1 MFCVFVL
8 FICGFAAGP
17 VIMDEESSL
26 HPGGGGESS
35 VFIGQV
41 LLKLQKAVYV
51 TISGIRQRVIQSF
64 AVFSVV
70 LLLLWIA
77 AFLYGSLYYS
87 YMPNSS
93 FFTPVHYYYRCVC
106 EVLFSCTRKTQ
117 TQVTVCWISSLLL
130 CRSFMFLSPEPTVS
144 LLLLSC
150 VLTQWPTSHWWETE
164 NMYVWTCVCVFNI
177 SRFTEEFWISL
188 HAQVL
193 TFGQAYHI
201 SLKLEMPDSL
211 TNQALGMF
219 MIKTAFFSQD
229 GGQVASSAWSVSC
242 STICSPLCV

>member
-1 MFCVFVL
+1 MFVL
-8 FICGFAAGP
+8 FICGFAAGS

-26 HPGGGGESS
+26 HPGDGGESS

-51 TISGIRQRVIQSF
+51 TILGIRQRVIQSF
-64 AVFSVV
+64 VVFSVV

-93 FFTPVHYYYRCVC
+93 FSTPVHYYYRCVC

-117 TQVTVCWISSLLL
+117 TQVTVCLISSLSF

-150 VLTQWPTSHWWETE
+150 VLTQWPTSH
-164 NMYVWTCVCVFNI
+164 
-177 SRFTEEFWISL
+177 
-188 HAQVL
+188 
-193 TFGQAYHI
+193 
-201 SLKLEMPDSL
+201 
-211 TNQALGMF
+211 
-219 MIKTAFFSQD
+219 
-229 GGQVASSAWSVSC
+229 
-242 STICSPLCV
+242 